1 MCSVTINAFE
11 WHLLHLFAGE
21 STHLAMW
28 RFPRNLKCWR
38 QSLRKHN
45 SKVFSDKKTDKME
58 CMWSHWG
65 EPEQSRCWDKQ
76 ETRKVNLLH
85 SLVDR
90 SSHWNY
96 SLFFFSLPLSYSVS
110 IFILATFPFLLF
122 LFTCP
127 QPRLSLYSFFLSLS
141 LWTVSIS
148 NQCSNAC
155 SLQQKQEELL
165 LQNVEEVRDLLV
177 NGAVPVG
184 HQHIWK

>member
-1 MCSVTINAFE
+1 MCLWGCIYDCVNDYMNYVSLCGGNMYTELISSFHMCSVTINAFE

-127 QPRLSLYSFFLSLS
+127 QPRLSRYRFFSLSLS
-141 LWTVSIS
+141 LS
-148 NQCSNAC
+148 
-155 SLQQKQEELL
+155 
-165 LQNVEEVRDLLV
+165 V
-177 NGAVPVG
+177 NSEYL
-184 HQHIWK
+184 